1 MKENKMVFYIGN
13 DGVYYQDVIV
23 PGGQSV
29 FSPTKYVLPRGSY
42 TNESLVAKMNEMAL
56 SPFASSR
63 YRFYIYP
70 NSELFKVDLIKRP
83 DNTPDL
89 CVKIPVPLC
98 QVLGWETEK
107 EFNLNAGK
115 PDDTDLWQ
123 TSINIVVNNTNG
135 TTYSFHN
142 KKQIKIDVNRGYNI
156 MYMYTPSFIQDMHVG
171 HTKTELLNYTVQGL
185 AEVRG
190 DLYFVQFNSLS
201 YVKVKEQLHSLN
213 SILVEIRNELGDLF
227 EFTDIGQRP
236 TASLK
241 F

>member
-1 MKENKMVFYIGN
+1 MTVCTTKMSLCQGDSLCSRPPSMSCRV
-13 DGVYYQDVIV
+13 VAT
-23 PGGQSV
+23 PM
-29 FSPTKYVLPRGSY
+29 
-42 TNESLVAKMNEMAL
+42 SLVVKMNEMAL
-56 SPFASSR
+56 SLFTSGR

-115 PDDTDLWQ
+115 PDDTDRWQ
-123 TSINIVVNNTNG
+123 TSGNIVVNNTNG
-135 TTYSFHN
+135 TTYSFRN
-142 KKQIKIDVNRGYNI
+142 KKQIKIDVNWGCNI
-156 MYMYTPSFIQDMHVG
+156 MYMYTPSLIQDMHVG
-171 HTKTELLNYTVQGL
+171 HTKTELLNYTVPGL